1 MAYGRPT
8 GDGMAIEQNEQ
19 QYLIKR
25 QPGEFQAYY
34 HEDEISLIDL
44 WIIMVRHRLMIAAI
58 LIVCVLA
65 GLAIALTKP
74 RIYSYSTSIEIAR
87 GVGEMIEKPG
97 TVLAKLEQSYIDF
110 VASEF
115 KNNNSQNFP
124 KVKITAKAPKESD
137 IIVLESKGTEE
148 MSDIHRQLHEA
159 VINRLSQDHNRTIA
173 VMKRALEADQL
184 YAKNRLSELQ
194 DQAALLKIQEE
205 RLGETAKLLT
215 SQIADMRNLITESR
229 NNRRQAVKEVTGE
242 VKAMTLLLIDNE
254 IQQYQ
259 KRLSEL
265 EEQLAIGIANDR
277 DKIRIAMADNL
288 RVQDEQREKIQDTI
302 AKISEIRQTQ
312 AMTPTMRSLEP
323 VGTGRAMTVMISVIL
338 GLILGVMAVFTAE
351 FLKKAKAQMQTVKM

>member
-1 MAYGRPT
+1 
-8 GDGMAIEQNEQ
+8 
-19 QYLIKR
+19 
-25 QPGEFQAYY
+25 
-34 HEDEISLIDL
+34 
-44 WIIMVRHRLMIAAI
+44 
-58 LIVCVLA
+58 
-65 GLAIALTKP
+65 
-74 RIYSYSTSIEIAR
+74 
-87 GVGEMIEKPG
+87 
-97 TVLAKLEQSYIDF
+97 
-110 VASEF
+110 
-115 KNNNSQNFP
+115 
-124 KVKITAKAPKESD
+124 
-137 IIVLESKGTEE
+137 
-148 MSDIHRQLHEA
+148 
-159 VINRLSQDHNRTIA
+159 